1 MCRLLGPYGAGG
13 GFEAGLVVAGET
25 EGNPCFRTRSGLF
38 LLVVAADKNAGN
50 QSEKDK
56 ETLRKEHAM
65 LNPAILSKEMG
76 KRLRIVYD
84 IQQRH
89 GKPRV

>member
-1 MCRLLGPYGAGG
+1 MCRRLGPYGAGG

-56 ETLRKEHAM
+56 ECENSYKTLHVTLLAGSMSIIAHLIYK
-65 LNPAILSKEMG
+65 S
-76 KRLRIVYD
+76 
-84 IQQRH
+84 Q
-89 GKPRV
+89 